1 MHKDLQ
7 RFFLA
12 ADCTDLRRLNYFF
25 CVNLCNPCLPAG
37 TVWQHSIFL
46 IVLSCFLS
54 FTSSAQYSYFKLEIV
69 RNDSILPQK
78 QFKKT
83 TSLKNEFVNDS
94 AQKRELQNIILRL
107 NDIGY
112 LSAKVDSSIKI
123 DSLHLKAWITTGEV
137 YRWATIKAGNV
148 TEDILSRSNFRE
160 KVFFGEPIYFKSVT
174 RLQKRIIAWCENN
187 GYPFAAVKLDSI
199 KIKENKLVAS
209 LNLKKN
215 GLFII
220 DSIVIKG
227 TAKVKPVYLYNYYG
241 IKPGDLYDE
250 SQVRKIR
257 IRTKELAFVREAQAP
272 QSVFN
277 KDKTKLYVYL
287 DKKGAS
293 QFDGILGVM
302 PNNAETGKVLITGD
316 LKLNLLNSFG
326 RGETVSINW
335 RKLQAQTQDLR
346 TQVIYPFLFNTP
358 FGVELKF
365 DLYKRDTTFVNI
377 NMVGGLQYLLSGGN
391 YLKVFIDSRTSN
403 LLSTFGLENV
413 TTLPQYADIKTL
425 LYGIGGK
432 FEKLDYIYN
441 PRRGFRLISNI
452 RAGNKTIRQ
461 NAKINPEAYEGI
473 KLKTLQISADLIAEY
488 YIPLANRSTIK
499 TGFQGATLINQNLF
513 QNELPRIGGLKTLR
527 GFDEESIFASLYG
540 IATVEY
546 RFLLEQNSY
555 LFTFIDGAYYEN
567 TSSGKRIFDRPFGF
581 GAGITFE
588 TKIGIFSLTYALG
601 KQFDNP
607 IEFRSAKIHFGIV
620 SMF

>member
-1 MHKDLQ
+1 MV
-7 RFFLA
+7 A
-12 ADCTDLRRLNYFF
+12 TDSQIKNVKSTELKS
-25 CVNLCNPCLPAG
+25 VNL
-37 TVWQHSIFL
+37 WQHSVFL

-54 FTSSAQYSYFKLEIV
+54 FTSSAQYRFFELELV

-78 QFKKT
+78 QFRKIT
-83 TSLKNEFVNDS
+83 GFKNEFVSDS

-107 NDIGY
+107 NDNGY
-112 LSAKVDSSIKI
+112 LSAKVDSSVKI

-137 YRWATIKAGNV
+137 FRWATIKAGNV

-160 KVFFGEPIYFKSVT
+160 KVFFGEPIFFRSVT

-187 GYPFAAVKLDSI
+187 GYPFAAVKLDSLRI
-199 KIKENKLVAS
+199 TDGKLQAS

-215 GLFII
+215 GLFLI
-220 DSIVIKG
+220 DSVVIKG
-227 TAKVKPVYLYNYYG
+227 NAKVRPVYLFNYFG

-250 SQVRKIR
+250 SQVRKIS
-257 IRTKELAFVREAQAP
+257 IRSKELAFVRETQSPQA
-272 QSVFN
+272 VFS
-277 KDKTKLYVYL
+277 KDKAKLFVYL

-293 QFDGILGVM
+293 QFDGIIGVM
-302 PNNAETGKVLITGD
+302 PNNAETGKVLLTGD

-346 TQVIYPFLFNTP
+346 TQIVYPFLFNTP
-358 FGVELKF
+358 FGVDLKF
-365 DLYKRDTTFVNI
+365 DLYKRDTTFINI
-377 NMVGGLQYLLSGGN
+377 NMAGGLQYLFSGGN

-403 LLSTFGLENV
+403 LLSTYGLDNI
-413 TTLPQYADIKTL
+413 TTLPQYADVKTL

-432 FEKLDYIYN
+432 FEKLDYRFN
-441 PRRGFRLISNI
+441 PRKGVRLNANI

-461 NAKINPEAYEGI
+461 NAKINPEAYENI
-473 KLKTLQISADLIAEY
+473 KLKSLQINADLIAEY
-488 YIPLANRSTIK
+488 YIPIGNRSTVK
-499 TGFQGATLINQNLF
+499 TGLQAATLINQNLF

-527 GFDEESIFASLYG
+527 GFDEESIFASLYS

-555 LFTFIDGAYYEN
+555 LFTFFDGAYYEN
-567 TSSGKRIFDRPFGF
+567 TSRGKRVFDRPFGF

-601 KQFDNP
+601 KQFNNP
-607 IEFRSAKIHFGIV
+607 IEFRSGKIHFGIV
-620 SMF
+620 SRF